1 MDGVSKTQV
10 SPAVSSVVGEKD
22 KRAPKKKC
30 VGSDVTSVSRN
41 LIITFKNGLEFFSVK
56 KGFLGGLLGGNCTFS
71 KFFVLWYGTN

>member
-10 SPAVSSVVGEKD
+10 SRAVSSVVGEKD

-41 LIITFKNGLEFFSVK
+41 LIITCFVFSVCKYEFIWGGGGRYVK
-56 KGFLGGLLGGNCTFS
+56 K
-71 KFFVLWYGTN
+71 